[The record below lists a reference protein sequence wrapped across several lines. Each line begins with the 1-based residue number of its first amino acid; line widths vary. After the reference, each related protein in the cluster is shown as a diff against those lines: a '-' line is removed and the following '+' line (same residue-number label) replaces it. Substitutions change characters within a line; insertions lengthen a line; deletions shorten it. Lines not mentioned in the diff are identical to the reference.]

1 MAEDVIIHGDFVQ
14 FNGAARCQACQG
26 NNLRCALHQNDEGC
40 IGCAGASRECLFTRS
55 VTISG
60 PKSKFDWNT
69 LLNRNQIQIG
79 VAARTPA
86 SSVAFTPRVPML
98 DYLPN
103 EQPIDQQAKH
113 DVPVE
118 RFLPQKRPTESLLNT
133 PYRAMSQG
141 TTSHKIEEPRPRSGV
156 NPAQRQ
162 PLGEIMSLTQQ
173 TQELELVKTNARVG
187 QWLEQCVPGSS
198 LISEPD
204 EVEEVHRNDV
214 SPIIDSK
221 LRREENE
228 KANPSSE
235 VSSAS
240 EIDRAQHF
248 SATSPMSGRVRPR
261 HSPTLEA
268 HPWTGTYLGVQIAYF
283 LLFPYMR
290 DRFEWSLML

>member
-26 NNLRCALHQNDEGC
+26 NNVRCALHQNDEGC

-69 LLNRNQIQIG
+69 LLNRSQVQIG

-98 DYLPN
+98 DHLPN
-103 EQPIDQQAKH
+103 EQPIDQQAKY
-113 DVPVE
+113 DVAVE

-133 PYRAMSQG
+133 PYRAISQS
-141 TTSHKIEEPRPRSGV
+141 TTSPKIEGPRPRTGV
-156 NPAQRQ
+156 NPSQRQ

-187 QWLEQCVPGSS
+187 QWLDQCVPGSS
-198 LISEPD
+198 LINEAD
-204 EVEEVHRNDV
+204 EVEEVHRNDL
-214 SPIIDSK
+214 SPIDGSK
-221 LRREENE
+221 PNREENE
-228 KANPSSE
+228 RVNPSSE

-240 EIDRAQHF
+240 EIDRAQHLV
-248 SATSPMSGRVRPR
+248 ATSPMSGRGRPR

-268 HPWTGTYLGVQIAYF
+268 HPWTGT
-283 LLFPYMR
+283 
-290 DRFEWSLML
+290 